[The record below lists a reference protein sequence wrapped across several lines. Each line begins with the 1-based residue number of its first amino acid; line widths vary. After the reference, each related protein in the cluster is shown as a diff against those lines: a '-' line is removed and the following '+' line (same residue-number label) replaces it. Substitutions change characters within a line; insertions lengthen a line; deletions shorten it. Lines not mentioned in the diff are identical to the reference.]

1 MAFDTDDRETLALS
15 LARVR
20 QRTLDLAAPLSPE
33 DMQPQAMPDASP
45 TKWHL
50 AHTTWFFDEFILRP
64 HGYAPAAPDNA
75 RFLFNSYYEAVGE
88 RHPRPDRGLVTR
100 PGVQAVIDWRLRV
113 DEALGRLF
121 AEAPSILIAELA
133 PLLDLGLNH
142 EEQHQELLLM
152 DILSLFALHPGA
164 PAYRRDL
171 KSDAGPARG
180 PVGWITH
187 EGGLVE
193 IGAAGGGFA
202 FDCERPRQKV
212 WLEPFQLADRLV
224 TCGDWLNFIEDGGYD
239 TPAHWLSDG
248 WDRARAEGWRA
259 PAYWEQDDGI
269 WTRRTLA
276 GREGINR
283 DAPVCHVS
291 FYEAD
296 AYARWSSNRLP
307 TEAEWEVVAE
317 DRPIAG
323 NFLERDILRTAAS
336 AGDQIYGDVWQWTS
350 SAYSPYRGF
359 SPAAGAVGEYNGKF
373 MSGRQVLRG
382 GACVT
387 PVAHMRASYRN
398 FFEPHQ
404 RWMFSGL
411 RLAKD
416 CA

>member
-1 MAFDTDDRETLALS
+1 MAFDTDDRETLGAS

-64 HGYAPAAPDNA
+64 QGFAPEAPDNA

-113 DEALGRLF
+113 DEALARLF
-121 AEAPSILIAELA
+121 REAPSALVAELA
-133 PLLDLGLNH
+133 PLLELGLNH

-152 DILSLFALHPGA
+152 DILSLFALHPDA
-164 PAYRRDL
+164 PAYRTDL
-171 KSDAGPARG
+171 APATGPSRAQ
-180 PVGWITH
+180 GWIAH
-187 EGGLVE
+187 DGGLVE
-193 IGAAGGGFA
+193 IGAGEGGFA

-212 WLEPFQLADRLV
+212 WLEPFSVADRLV
-224 TCGDWLNFIEDGGYD
+224 TCGDWLNFIEDGGYE
-239 TPAHWLSDG
+239 TAAHWLSDG

-259 PAYWEQDDGI
+259 PASWDQADGI

-276 GREGINR
+276 GREAVDP

-291 FYEAD
+291 FYEAE
-296 AYARWSSNRLP
+296 AYARWAGARLP
-307 TEAEWEVVAE
+307 TEAEWEAVAE
-317 DRPIAG
+317 SRPIAG
-323 NFLERDILRTAAS
+323 NFLDSDILRTAPS
-336 AGDQIYGDVWQWTS
+336 AGEQIYGDVWQWTA

-359 SPAAGAVGEYNGKF
+359 APAAGAVGEYNGKF

-382 GACVT
+382 GCCAT
-387 PVAHMRASYRN
+387 PMAHMRASYRN

-416 CA
+416 CS